1 MWSFSVMRMWSQ
13 IHAELLS
20 TVMLIINWQEPWTN
34 QHITQF
40 VICLFNLFPGHTEFS
55 FFLFFLVRWPHR
67 DWRYEEQRNQ
77 ISGKLTNNSQEPT
90 QAALY
95 N

>member
-55 FFLFFLVRWPHR
+55 FFLFFFGP
-67 DWRYEEQRNQ
+67 
-77 ISGKLTNNSQEPT
+77 LTTSWLTLGGTKKSDKWEINKQ
-90 QAALY
+90 
-95 N
+95 